1 MAKAAADFLAGRDVT
16 VLRSSPLERALETAE
31 PLAAQFGLTVVVDP
45 RLIEPWNHFEGM
57 TFGVGDGA
65 LRQPAHWPRLWNPF
79 RPSWGEPYAEIEAR
93 MQAAM
98 SDAADAAR
106 GHEAVCVSH
115 QLPIWVARRSV
126 EGRRLWH
133 DPRRREC
140 ALASVTS
147 FSLLRRPGD
156 RGELRRTRRSRAR
169 AGGRRLTPAQV
180 RPGRAGSG
188 TMGRG
193 TTACRRS
200 LVGTYIVSRP
210 PSFARRA
217 AVGAALAAALALGA
231 GRLRRGSDRAGRRG
245 RQRAAAS

>member
-1 MAKAAADFLAGRDVT
+1 MNAAPQTPDTIVHLVRHGEVENPRRVLYGRLPDFHLSADGRVMAKAAADYLAGRDVT

-45 RLIEPWNHFEGM
+45 RLTEAWNHFEGM

-65 LRQPAHWPRLWNPF
+65 LRQPAHWPRLWNPL

-133 DPRRREC
+133 DPRRREA

-147 FSLLRRPGD
+147 FAYS
-156 RGELRRTRRSRAR
+156 
-169 AGGRRLTPAQV
+169 GGQVTVVSYAAPA
-180 RPGRAGSG
+180 
-188 TMGRG
+188 
-193 TTACRRS
+193 
-200 LVGTYIVSRP
+200 
-210 PSFARRA
+210 
-217 AVGAALAAALALGA
+217 GA
-231 GRLRRGSDRAGRRG
+231 GRGQVAG
-245 RQRAAAS
+245 A